1 MAESAAILGF
11 GTIFELETAAGS
23 GVFEQIAE
31 VTSLTPPTETTDSV
45 EVTHME
51 SPDMTREF
59 IPGLIDPGEVGLDMN
74 WIPGS
79 DTDDLLRAWRERRRA
94 RITFPNSVT
103 WTFSAFK
110 TSYSGEAP
118 MEDKMAGSLTAK
130 VTSSV
135 LPGVAA

>member
-1 MAESAAILGF
+1 MADSEAILGF
-11 GTIFELETAAGS
+11 GTFFELETAAGS
-23 GVFEQIAE
+23 GVFERIAE
-31 VTSLTPPTETTDSV
+31 VTSITPPTETTDSV

-51 SPDMTREF
+51 SADMTREF

-79 DTDDLLRAWRERRRA
+79 DSDELLRAWRERRKA
-94 RITFPNSVT
+94 RIIYPNAVK

-110 TSYSGEAP
+110 TSYSGETP

-135 LPGVAA
+135 LPGVVA